1 MTRLQ
6 AYENTRHVLQ
16 EVKRFHIELSQM
28 YERLADRTCC
38 ERTRMLLTYMQRREQ
53 KLAAALAFY
62 EDVAPDAAL
71 DAWFQIPFPENLD
84 DFLRL
89 VSTDVAMDVM
99 QAQQLISRADAF
111 LIALLE
117 HVASKVNAAEVKALF
132 DDLLDIERQEEKAL
146 SKAIN
151 SLREF

>member
-1 MTRLQ
+1 MTRLEQ
-6 AYENTRHVLQ
+6 YENTRHVLQ
-16 EVKRFHIELSQM
+16 EIGHFHSELSKM
-28 YERLADRTCC
+28 YGRLATRAAD
-38 ERTRMLLTYMQRREQ
+38 ERTRMLLAYMQRREE
-53 KLAAALAFY
+53 KLLAALALY
-62 EDVAPDAAL
+62 EEVAPDAAL
-71 DAWFQIPFPENLD
+71 DAWFRIPSPENLD

-89 VSTDVAMDVM
+89 VATDEVMDVM
-99 QAQQLISRADAF
+99 QVQRLITDADEH

-117 HVASKVNAAEVKALF
+117 YVASKVNAAEVKALF